1 MRWHCAGA
9 AGLLAW
15 ALALPVTASAA
26 CTRDTGPDGLL
37 PAAWSEPGPDTRG
50 LTQPGFGEL
59 AFHTRRGARLV
70 VRTYRP
76 PTFDPRTGRLWIV
89 MHGAK
94 RDAGR
99 YIRLAAPVADR
110 YQVLAIAIEF
120 SRAGHPSGDDYT
132 LGVVK
137 RGRADARALAQKRW
151 RAPADYEYNEIE
163 RVFDAVRASL
173 GGSQRRYYLFG
184 HSAGAQ
190 FTHRL
195 LTFVPCA
202 RVQAAVAANAGW
214 YTLPDPDGNSHPFPY
229 SLRNTPD
236 PASYARAA
244 LSAPLTLLLGTE
256 DTQGAQ
262 EDPNV
267 RETPGSMAQG
277 PNRLV
282 RGEHYFEA
290 GQAVARRLGVDFGW
304 QLRRVPGARHDA
316 AEMIGSAGRLLFQPA
331 PRANLQQLRKP
342 QG

>member
-1 MRWHCAGA
+1 MSLRYAGLA
-9 AGLLAW
+9 SLLAW
-15 ALALPVTASAA
+15 ALALPGAVNAA
-26 CTRDTGPDGLL
+26 CTRDTGPDGLQ
-37 PAAWSEPGPDTRG
+37 PAAWHEPGSAARV
-50 LTQPGFGEL
+50 LSQPGFGTLE
-59 AFHTRRGARLV
+59 FDTQRGTRLV

-76 PTFDPRTGRLWIV
+76 RAFDPRSGRLWFV

-94 RDAGR
+94 RDADR
-99 YIRLAAPVADR
+99 YIRLAAPVAER
-110 YQVLAIAIEF
+110 YQAMAIAIEF
-120 SRAGHPSGDDYT
+120 SRAGYPSGEDYT
-132 LGVVK
+132 LGVVA
-137 RGRADARALAQKRW
+137 RGRADAKALAQRRW
-151 RAPADYEYNEIE
+151 RAPAGYEYNEIE
-163 RVFDAVRASL
+163 RVFSAVRASL
-173 GGSQRRYYLFG
+173 GGVQRRYYLFG

-202 RVQAAVAANAGW
+202 RVQAAVSANAGW
-214 YTLPDPDGNSHPFPY
+214 YTLPDPDGSPFPFPY

-236 PASYARAA
+236 PVPYAHAA

-282 RGEHYFEA
+282 RGEHYFKA
-290 GQAVARRLGVDFGW
+290 GQALARKLGAHFGW

-316 AEMIGSAGRLLFQPA
+316 AEMIGPAGRLLFEPA
-331 PRANLQQLRKP
+331 RPITLQ
-342 QG
+342 